1 MINCAARYWSCWCAA
16 GALRNGHVVHGLDQV
31 ATEDAYVQADI
42 AAIATKLSG
51 YVASRQVPDNQTV
64 KSGDV
69 LLTLDTDDI
78 RLRLA

>member
-1 MINCAARYWSCWCAA
+1 VLPAIGIA
-16 GALRNGHVVHGLDQV
+16 GALLERYVTVMWFTVWSFQV

-42 AAIATKLSG
+42 AAIATKLAG
-51 YVASRQVPDNQTV
+51 YVASIQVPDNQTV

-78 RLRLA
+78 RPRLD